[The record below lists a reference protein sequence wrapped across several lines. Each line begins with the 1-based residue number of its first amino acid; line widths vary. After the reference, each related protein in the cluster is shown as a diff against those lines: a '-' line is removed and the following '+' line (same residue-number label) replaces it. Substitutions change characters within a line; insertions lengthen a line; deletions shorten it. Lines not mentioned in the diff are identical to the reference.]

1 MSELTKIE
9 LEALHEALDDEYR
22 AWTTYDQ
29 VISDFGEIRPFINI
43 RDAEARHIQAL
54 HSLFN
59 AYELSIPKNN
69 WPGQVARYKTLQE
82 ACKAG
87 VAAEI
92 DNGAMYDRLLKSTK
106 RADILQVYRNLQDAS
121 QQRHLPAF
129 ERCVERNR

>member
-1 MSELTKIE
+1 MSGLTKIE
-9 LEALHEALDDEYR
+9 LDALHEALDDEYR
-22 AWTTYDQ
+22 AWSTYDQ
-29 VISDFGEIRPFINI
+29 VISDFGEVRPFINI

-54 HSLFN
+54 LSLFN
-59 AYELSIPKNN
+59 FYDLSIPKNN
-69 WPGQVARYKTLQE
+69 WPGQVGRYKTLQE